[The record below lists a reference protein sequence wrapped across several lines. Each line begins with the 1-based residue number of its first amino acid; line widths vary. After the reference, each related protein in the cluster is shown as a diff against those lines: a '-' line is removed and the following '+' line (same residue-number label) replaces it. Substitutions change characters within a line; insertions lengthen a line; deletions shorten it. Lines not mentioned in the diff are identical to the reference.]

1 MAGDAHV
8 DESQFK
14 GMSKYFNG
22 VTMRGRANVSF
33 LAMIKAKKALYI
45 DQFTIIYHWIM
56 QTLLLNQNYRLM
68 FCKNSQVALATYGV
82 IGAIIAYNMRKPA
95 KADAKPAHWDTVLS
109 IIDM

>member
-22 VTMRGRANVSF
+22 VTMRGRAN
-33 LAMIKAKKALYI
+33 
-45 DQFTIIYHWIM
+45 
-56 QTLLLNQNYRLM
+56 
-68 FCKNSQVALATYGV
+68 VALATYGV

>member
-33 LAMIKAKKALYI
+33 PVLFI
-45 DQFTIIYHWIM
+45 FE
-56 QTLLLNQNYRLM
+56 QN
-68 FCKNSQVALATYGV
+68 
-82 IGAIIAYNMRKPA
+82 
-95 KADAKPAHWDTVLS
+95 
-109 IIDM
+109 